1 MEAKPERRGKGLL
14 CKVKINCKNDIVYS
28 VAVERKD
35 LQGKKI
41 ETLSVLFSEFVP
53 AEPGG
58 PGVQGVLIT
67 TVLVQ
72 IGEQLRFFIASGS
85 KSRDIRETCPLILL
99 HLFIQLFH

>member
-1 MEAKPERRGKGLL
+1 M
-14 CKVKINCKNDIVYS
+14 YS

-35 LQGKKI
+35 LRGKKI
-41 ETLSVLFSEFVP
+41 ETLSVLFSEFVS

-72 IGEQLRFFIASGS
+72 TGEQLRF
-85 KSRDIRETCPLILL
+85 LISLGA
-99 HLFIQLFH
+99 